1 VTGAAFLDRDGVINK
16 SAPEGDYIT
25 SWAEFEFLP
34 GVPAA
39 LRALR
44 DAGYRLIV
52 VTNQRGIARG
62 VMSQAAVDMIHERMS
77 IALAEVGASV
87 DAVFVCPHDQGTCL
101 CRKPGTA
108 LFAQA
113 LERFPDISLTDS
125 ILVGDSM
132 SDLDAGQRLGCRTFL
147 VGTGER
153 AAVVERRAAERGI
166 VLHGIA
172 SSLVDLV
179 ADDPALREILTRRQT
194 A

>member
-1 VTGAAFLDRDGVINK
+1 MTVAAFLDRDGVINK
-16 SAPEGDYIT
+16 KAPEGRYVT

-34 GVPAA
+34 GVPAS

-44 DAGYRLIV
+44 DAGCRLIV

-62 VMSQAAVDMIHERMS
+62 AMSQAAVDTIHERMNV
-77 IALAEVGASV
+77 ALAEVGASV
-87 DAVFVCPHDQGTCL
+87 DAVFVCPHDEGMCL

-125 ILVGDSM
+125 IVVGDSIG
-132 SDLDAGQRLGCRTFL
+132 DLDAGQRLGCQVFL

-153 AAVVERRAAERGI
+153 AALVERCAAERGI
-166 VLHGIA
+166 VVHGVA
-172 SSLVDLV
+172 ASLVDLV
-179 ADDPALREILTRRQT
+179 TDDPSFHEILAHRQT

>member
-16 SAPEGDYIT
+16 SAQEGDYIT

-87 DAVFVCPHDQGTCL
+87 GNRGP
-101 CRKPGTA
+101 P
-108 LFAQA
+108 
-113 LERFPDISLTDS
+113 SLPR
-125 ILVGDSM
+125 
-132 SDLDAGQRLGCRTFL
+132 RLSGSRTSRL
-147 VGTGER
+147 RTP
-153 AAVVERRAAERGI
+153 
-166 VLHGIA
+166 
-172 SSLVDLV
+172 SSSVI
-179 ADDPALREILTRRQT
+179 R
-194 A
+194 